1 MSIQICNECGEEY
14 YTSNKGQ
21 HKRYCGHPKKLC
33 DVCGEDMTRW
43 KNSCIATHREL
54 TDCTKRKKTTQ
65 KKKKKKRK
73 NDRRWAQFFSR
84 YGCLLSYL

>member
-43 KNSCIATHREL
+43 KNSCIATHRAL
-54 TDCTKRKKTTQ
+54 TDCIKRKKTTQ
-65 KKKKKKRK
+65 KKKKKK
-73 NDRRWAQFFSR
+73 
-84 YGCLLSYL
+84 